1 MTTIIKMLF
10 VLLILSGLF
19 YISYFLKKKYNLHAE
34 LSRKIIHI
42 GTGITSL
49 TFPFLFSNPFPVII
63 LGICSIS
70 SLLALRLSKSH
81 FKDSLFSVSRKSNGE
96 IFFATS
102 IILLFCVSYKTP
114 VIYSIPLIILSFADT
129 SAALIGISYG
139 RNFLADKT
147 EETKSV
153 EGSFAFFITAFLSTL
168 IPLLLF
174 TNVGRSETLLISL
187 TIGIL
192 TCLIE
197 MTSWNGNDNLL
208 LPLLAF
214 AFLKYQINFP
224 SIILLKNLLI
234 FSILFIFLIIY
245 SKKFLSLSTLALF
258 EGVLLAYIITMLS
271 NLVYLYAPLM
281 FFMTFGVLPKL
292 TTEEKK
298 QSINYKIV
306 LTNAIIG
313 IIWLWLNVSFDLQK
327 YIFFCYNLTFACHL
341 TMNTFCRYKYYHN
354 TTTTKAIIDSTIKSV
369 VLILIPGFIWH
380 YYIIEEFNII
390 LSVLSIFFVLCSSF
404 VINKLSKTFN
414 YKELNTKY
422 GWYNAITVFIISTI
436 MFLIQI
442 TL

>member
-10 VLLILSGLF
+10 VLLMLSGLF
-19 YISYFLKKKYNLHAE
+19 GLSYILKKKHHLQSE

-42 GTGITSL
+42 GTGLISL
-49 TFPFLFSNPFPVII
+49 TFPFLFDTPLPVII
-63 LGICSIS
+63 LGICSIIILLLLKFS
-70 SLLALRLSKSH
+70 KLSLKE
-81 FKDSLFSVSRKSNGE
+81 SLFAISRKSYGE
-96 IFFATS
+96 IFFTIS
-102 IILLFCVSYKTP
+102 IVLLFCVAHKTP

-139 RNFLADKT
+139 KNFLANKT
-147 EETKSV
+147 EETKSI

-174 TNVGRSETLLISL
+174 TNVGRSETLLIAL

-208 LPLLAF
+208 LPLLSF

-224 SIILLKNLLI
+224 SIILIKNLLI
-234 FSILFIFLIIY
+234 FTILFIFLITY

-258 EGVLLAYIITMLS
+258 EGILLAYIITMLS
-271 NLVYLYAPLM
+271 NLVYLYAPLI
-281 FFMTFGVLPKL
+281 FFTTFGILPKL
-292 TTEEKK
+292 TVEEKTQK
-298 QSINYKIV
+298 INFKIV
-306 LTNAIIG
+306 LTNVIVSL
-313 IIWLWLNVSFDLQK
+313 IWLWLNVSFDLQK

-354 TTTTKAIIDSTIKSV
+354 TTIRKAIIDSTIKSV

-380 YYIIEEFNII
+380 YYIIEEFNFIFSI
-390 LSVLSIFFVLCSSF
+390 LSILFVVFSAF
-404 VINKLSKTFN
+404 IMNKLTQTFN
-414 YKELNTKY
+414 YKELNIKY
-422 GWYNAITVFIISTI
+422 GWYNAITVLIISTI

-442 TL
+442 IL